1 MGSWKDSEA
10 LWDWDNRL
18 CNNELLFN
26 QEVHLASRGSLSRW
40 MFTWLM
46 NNISICNRHWRGQP
60 QCQIPAAVQGF
71 WTSAEFTFYFSGE
84 TIKNRVSACGWK
96 RTPHASHNLL
106 IHLECVRKPHSQP
119 LYISACTCFVFV
131 IWDKNRAFK
140 TTCLLMQLYLVI
152 LPQKN
157 VFLKSIV

>member
-71 WTSAEFTFYFSGE
+71 WTSVEFTFYFSGE

-106 IHLECVRKPHSQP
+106 IHLECVRNPILS
-119 LYISACTCFVFV
+119 LYIFRLVHV
-131 IWDKNRAFK
+131 
-140 TTCLLMQLYLVI
+140 LYLLFGTKI
-152 LPQKN
+152 EP
-157 VFLKSIV
+157 LKPLVY